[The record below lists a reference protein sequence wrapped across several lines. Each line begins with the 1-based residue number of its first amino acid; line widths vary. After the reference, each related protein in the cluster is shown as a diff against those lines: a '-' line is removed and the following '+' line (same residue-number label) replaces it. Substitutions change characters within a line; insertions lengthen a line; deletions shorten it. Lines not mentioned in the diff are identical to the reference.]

1 MADIEDEGGILVK
14 LAIYGSGGL
23 GKEVLEL
30 AKQVN
35 TISSNWDEIFF
46 VDDVTTETSLFEH
59 KIFSFDKII
68 NIYKDNEIEFVIAV
82 GEPEIRKLLFSK
94 IKNAGY
100 KLTVLIHPNVFISDR
115 TKVGDG
121 SIICSGVFVSC
132 DVKIEENVYIQA
144 LAAIGHDC
152 KIGANS
158 VISSFASFGGTCA
171 VGECSFIAMSVPVKE
186 KTNIGSNS
194 IVGLGSVVLRDI
206 PDNVVAL
213 GNPARAM
220 KANDDKKVFN
230 N

>member
-1 MADIEDEGGILVK
+1 MK

-30 AKQVN
+30 AKQVHAV
-35 TISSNWDEIFF
+35 SSKWDEILF
-46 VDDVTTETSLFEH
+46 VDDVTTETSLFGY
-59 KIFSFDKII
+59 KIFSFEKII
-68 NIYKDNEIEFVIAV
+68 NMYKDNEIEFVIAV
-82 GEPEIRKLLFSK
+82 GEPETRKLLWTK
-94 IKNAGY
+94 VKHAGY
-100 KLTVLIHPNVFISDR
+100 KLTALIHPNVFITDR

-121 SIICSGVFVSC
+121 SIICSGVFISC
-132 DVKIEENVYIQA
+132 DVDMSENVYVQA

-152 KIGANS
+152 KIGAHS
-158 VISSFASFGGTCA
+158 VISSFTSLGGSCT
-171 VGECSFIAMSVPVKE
+171 VGECSFVAMSVPVKE

-220 KANDDKKVFN
+220 RVNEDKKVFN
-230 N
+230 